1 MSKANEHKS
10 GYKHTPL
17 GWIPENWSVL
27 YLCEIILE
35 ARLGGNYENAE
46 ANNGIPVIKMGNIA
60 RGKINIDLVQSLP
73 IDSEY
78 NKEDILKKGDLLFNT
93 RNTLD
98 LVGKVAIWNNEL
110 PLALYNS
117 NLLRLKFKE
126 EFVDNNIYM
135 NLVFNSY
142 YGLKQ
147 LRAFAIGTT
156 SVAAIYG
163 RDLEH
168 FKCLIPNKNEQH
180 QIATIL
186 STWDEAITKTQQI
199 ITELKLRN
207 KGLMQQL
214 LTGKIRLRGFE
225 GQWRKLH
232 ADEIFKS
239 VSVKNKAG
247 EQLLSATQDKGII
260 PRAMLE
266 ARVTMPAGDTD
277 SFKLVEKGDFVI
289 SLRSFQ
295 GGIEYSAYRGLVS
308 PAYTVLK
315 PARQINDSFYKHYF
329 KSYDF
334 IGHLAVAVIGIRDGK
349 QISYEDFS
357 FLKLP
362 YPDIKEQDAISKV
375 LD

>member
-1 MSKANEHKS
+1 
-10 GYKHTPL
+10 
-17 GWIPENWSVL
+17 
-27 YLCEIILE
+27 
-35 ARLGGNYENAE
+35 
-46 ANNGIPVIKMGNIA
+46 
-60 RGKINIDLVQSLP
+60 
-73 IDSEY
+73 
-78 NKEDILKKGDLLFNT
+78 NT

-168 FKCLIPNKNEQH
+168 FKCLIPNKNEQP

-362 YPDIKEQDAISKV
+362 YPDIKEQDAIAKV
-375 LD
+375 LDEAVREVKLHEERLIALQEQKKGLMQKLLTGEERVKI